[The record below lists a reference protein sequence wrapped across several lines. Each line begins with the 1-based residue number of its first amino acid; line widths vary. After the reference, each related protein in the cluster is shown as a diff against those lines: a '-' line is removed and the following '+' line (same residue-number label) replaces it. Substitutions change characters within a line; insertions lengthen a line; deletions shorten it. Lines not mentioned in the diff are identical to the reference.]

1 MPSVTPNAPRP
12 SGNAEQDNLMM
23 RPLMDLWSQI
33 AKETAGFA
41 WQTDAQPANLLN
53 PSRYLRDWERRW
65 MDAMSDSLDVYLR
78 SPQFLDWMRHQSD
91 LAVKTKQQSDNVTK
105 EFVRNAG
112 IPTANDISGLYERLH
127 SFEDSIIRHLDTE
140 LRERMREMREQIGG
154 RPDESLG
161 SKILTAL
168 ESVESR
174 LERLE
179 TTMEHF
185 QSTSGRRTR
194 RSGSTKPEAPSAK
207 RPRQAVP
214 RSPGPSLKKGATSDN
229 PSGSSKRTSRPRS

>member
-1 MPSVTPNAPRP
+1 
-12 SGNAEQDNLMM
+12 MM

-33 AKETAGFA
+33 ARETTAGFA
-41 WQTDAQPANLLN
+41 WQTDAQPAHLLN
-53 PSRYLRDWERRW
+53 PSRCLRDWERRW

-105 EFVRNAG
+105 EFARNAG

-140 LRERMREMREQIGG
+140 MMERMREMREQIGR

-161 SKILTAL
+161 SKILSAL

-179 TTMEHF
+179 TSMEHL
-185 QSTSGRRTR
+185 QAKSGRRTR
-194 RSGSTKPEAPSAK
+194 RSGNAQPEPPSAK
-207 RPRQAVP
+207 RPHPAIP
-214 RSPGPSLKKGATSDN
+214 RSPGPSLKKGATSDS
-229 PSGSSKRTSRPRS
+229 PSGSTKRTSRPRS